1 MPSLLT
7 TTQAALDGERIL
19 EHCNS
24 RSLRLT
30 RYALPELK
38 EDIRKGYLQ
47 RAVDS
52 ECHPSAASSYLNWV
66 KNLPT
71 ATLIHARLEAR
82 LLINMAGSVLEN
94 AGLNIDRYGTAYIPG
109 SAVKACA
116 RRAVLAA
123 LRQWCETNEKP
134 TTSDDV
140 LTAACASFTAPSDLL
155 FAILRVFG
163 CTDLEWQD
171 FDTEDNNGN
180 DLAWACAKQWPTL
193 RDTTRAAL
201 NATTGNTDEAKPTRR
216 GSIAFLPAY
225 PGKRPLADLE
235 LDVLTSHHQKYY
247 SGDLPIATDTE
258 NPIPVYFPAVAAR
271 AEYTFA
277 LLPVGQLD
285 ATLLGHA
292 KSWLTT
298 GLTVFGLGA
307 KTAAGYGYFTNITP
321 EITERQIKENAAAK
335 LVADEAAAKARQEA
349 ELFARKASNAERDA
363 MTPEQRADAE
373 LAEKAA
379 GNAGTFKR
387 HLLDFRKNTPD
398 AQAAIVRWLATPAAT
413 THWSEIKQNKKEWAS
428 VVPEIH
434 RIKNLH
440 KIKLP

>member
-1 MPSLLT
+1 MPTLLIDT
-7 TTQAALDGERIL
+7 TNVLGGDALPICD
-19 EHCNS
+19 S

-30 RYALPELK
+30 RYASPELK
-38 EDIRKGYLQ
+38 EKPRQAYL
-47 RAVDS
+47 AKVV
-52 ECHPSAASSYLNWV
+52 SSPRHDEALKSWHTW
-66 KNLPT
+66 LTST
-71 ATLIHARLEAR
+71 AQPTLIQARLEAR

-116 RRAVLAA
+116 RRAALAA
-123 LRQWCETNEKP
+123 LHQWCETNEKT

-140 LTAACASFTAPSDLL
+140 LTPACASFTAPSDLL

-171 FDTEDNNGN
+171 FDTEDNDGN

-216 GSIAFLPAY
+216 GTVAFLPAY
-225 PGKRPLADLE
+225 PNKRPLADLE

-277 LLPVGQLD
+277 LLPVGHLD

-307 KTAAGYGYFTNITP
+307 KTAAGYGYFTDITQ
-321 EITERQIKENAAAK
+321 ETTETQIKENARIKAA
-335 LVADEAAAKARQEA
+335 ADEAAAKARQEA
-349 ELFARKASNAERDA
+349 ELIARKASNAARAA
-363 MTPEQRADAE
+363 MTPEQRAEAE

-387 HLLDFRKNTPD
+387 HLLDFRKHTPD

-413 THWSEIKQNKKEWAS
+413 THWSEIKQSKKEWAS

-434 RIKNLH
+434 RIKNLL